1 MEPLP
6 ISLVASRAF
15 CRRQAWLSLAEG
27 ALATNLP
34 LAEGLD
40 LHRRK
45 LPDHL
50 RDWRLEQN
58 LSVGSARLGLVGV
71 LDAVAWTEEG
81 PLPVEYKRGERRGI
95 LSHHLQLAYQALCLE
110 EQLACTVAR
119 GFILHGSLRE
129 PEEVLLDAALR
140 RLALDNLA
148 ALRAELAEATA
159 PSPVFA
165 AHCAACSLR
174 LHCLPSAPS
183 ASSYLRSLL

>member
-6 ISLVASRAF
+6 ISLVASRSF

-27 ALATNLP
+27 ARATNLP

-50 RDWRLEQN
+50 RGWRLEQN
-58 LSVGSARLGLVGV
+58 LTVGSDRLGLVGV
-71 LDAVAWTEEG
+71 LDAVAWTEQG
-81 PLPVEYKRGERRGI
+81 PLPIEYKRGERRGI

-119 GFILHGSLRE
+119 GFVLHGSLRD
-129 PEEVLLDAALR
+129 PEEVPLDATLR
-140 RLALDNLA
+140 RVALENLS
-148 ALRAELAEATA
+148 ALRAELFEPTA
-159 PSPVFA
+159 PPPV
-165 AHCAACSLR
+165 
-174 LHCLPSAPS
+174 
-183 ASSYLRSLL
+183 